1 MQKKINFGKYREDRS
16 MLLFFCLF
24 IQYIYRHRKH
34 TYSPLPFPDRLYL
47 DRGWQWGQS
56 RMSQNYQVK
65 RGSVLLYPKNPK
77 PKDWDQTHSVTYPYT
92 SKWVDSPRNLA
103 PDKMPNVK
111 MGSLGW
117 SLAQQNGLA
126 WIGSCWKTKNS
137 CQWWKEW
144 NKPESIGGEKSPKY
158 QESQILMYLLIS
170 KMEIT
175 VISAFLKL

>member
-1 MQKKINFGKYREDRS
+1 MENIEKIDLCFCFSVSLYNTYTDTGSIHTPHFLSLIGYIWIEDGSEDRAGWVRTIKRGS
-16 MLLFFCLF
+16 VLL
-24 IQYIYRHRKH
+24 
-34 TYSPLPFPDRLYL
+34 
-47 DRGWQWGQS
+47 
-56 RMSQNYQVK
+56 VK

-144 NKPESIGGEKSPKY
+144 NKPESIGGGKKVLNTKNPKY
-158 QESQILMYLLIS
+158 
-170 KMEIT
+170 
-175 VISAFLKL
+175 